1 MSVEEKIRY
10 ATAKIRNIIYY
21 RLEVEET
28 MLDVRYRMQY
38 LHVLRQY
45 RKSLL
50 SLVDEMSDQDP
61 RKEFFLGMIN
71 IISPKVKSNEC
82 KETIQILKDHFDK
95 YVKQ

>member
-50 SLVDEMSDQDP
+50 PLVDEMSDQDP
-61 RKEFFLGMIN
+61 RKEFFLDMIN

-82 KETIQILKDHFDK
+82 KETIQILKDYFDK

>member
-50 SLVDEMSDQDP
+50 PLVDEMSDQDP
-61 RKEFFLGMIN
+61 RKEFFLDMIN

-82 KETIQILKDHFDK
+82 KETIQNLKDHFDK

>member
-50 SLVDEMSDQDP
+50 PLVD
-61 RKEFFLGMIN
+61 
-71 IISPKVKSNEC
+71 
-82 KETIQILKDHFDK
+82 
-95 YVKQ
+95 